1 MKRFEGAL
9 RRMGQDVF
17 NPPNVKGWPGG
28 KSWINSTTLSL
39 RQQFLRKVWRDA
51 RRAARDDTMAP
62 PTATAMMAAGGDDMM
77 NPAMTPAMK
86 PRVAGSGRSLYASL
100 GRMRG
105 APEVLDD
112 VMLAVPA
119 IATANLERRP
129 DRRLLQLL
137 QDPAFQLK

>member
-1 MKRFEGAL
+1 
-9 RRMGQDVF
+9 
-17 NPPNVKGWPGG
+17 
-28 KSWINSTTLSL
+28 
-39 RQQFLRKVWRDA
+39 
-51 RRAARDDTMAP
+51 
-62 PTATAMMAAGGDDMM
+62 
-77 NPAMTPAMK
+77 
-86 PRVAGSGRSLYASL
+86 
-100 GRMRG
+100 MRG